1 MNHFIDQTQNNNYGY
16 DILRGYS
23 TPYLSVILALIYYL
37 YLTKEIVMRGVIFF
51 FERLINLLIVLEYIH
66 KLRLDILAFDLAC
79 TFYVVIWHF
88 SDPLPPPKCK
98 CNL

>member
-51 FERLINLLIVLEYIH
+51 FERLINQLIVLTKNHPSHKGLFMVEERVKGCAIRIFEAFAQIH
-66 KLRLDILAFDLAC
+66 RVL
-79 TFYVVIWHF
+79 
-88 SDPLPPPKCK
+88 
-98 CNL
+98 